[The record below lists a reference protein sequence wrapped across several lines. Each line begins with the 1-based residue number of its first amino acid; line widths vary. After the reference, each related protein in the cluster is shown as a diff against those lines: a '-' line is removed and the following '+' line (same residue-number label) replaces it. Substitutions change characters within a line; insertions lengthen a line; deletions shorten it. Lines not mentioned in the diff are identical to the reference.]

1 MGRVEEGS
9 RCLIC
14 GERRSGRTRRIQQD
28 RGFIEQICSRR
39 TCAEVKRRLQNAIS
53 MSSKAGSLVIEV
65 YHYHHASRIDEV
77 GFNRTHTSSSELHA
91 ESLAQSGRVLPVRG
105 GPPFV
110 EPLTK
115 PSEDVVR
122 QRLDDRA
129 R

>member
-14 GERRSGRTRRIQQD
+14 GERRSDRTRRIQQD

-53 MSSKAGSLVIEV
+53 ICSKAGGLVIEV
-65 YHYHHASRIDEV
+65 HHYYHASCIDEV
-77 GFNRTHTSSSELHA
+77 GFNQTHTSSLELHA
-91 ESLAQSGRVLPVRG
+91 ESLAQSGGVLPVCG

-110 EPLTK
+110 ELLTK

-122 QRLDDRA
+122 QRLGDRA

>member
-39 TCAEVKRRLQNAIS
+39 TCAEVKRRLQNAVS
-53 MSSKAGSLVIEV
+53 MSSKAGSLIIEIH
-65 YHYHHASRIDEV
+65 HYHHASRVDEAS
-77 GFNRTHTSSSELHA
+77 FNRTHVHSELHA
-91 ESLAQSGRVLPVRG
+91 ESLAQSGGVLPVRG
-105 GPPFV
+105 GPPFI

>member
-1 MGRVEEGS
+1 MGRVDEGN

-14 GERRSGRTRRIQQD
+14 GEHRSGRTRRIQQD

-39 TCAEVKRRLQNAIS
+39 TCAEAKRRLQNAVS
-53 MSSKAGSLVIEV
+53 MSIKADSLVIEV
-65 YHYHHASRIDEV
+65 HHYHHASRINEV

-91 ESLAQSGRVLPVRG
+91 ESLAQSGGVLPVHG

-115 PSEDVVR
+115 PSEDVVK

>member
-1 MGRVEEGS
+1 MGRVEEGN

-14 GERRSGRTRRIQQD
+14 GERRSGRKRHIQQD

-39 TCAEVKRRLQNAIS
+39 TCAEVKRRLQNAVS

-65 YHYHHASRIDEV
+65 HHYHHASRIDEV
-77 GFNRTHTSSSELHA
+77 GFNRTHTSSLELHA
-91 ESLAQSGRVLPVRG
+91 ESLAQSVGVLPVRS

-115 PSEDVVR
+115 PCEDVVR

>member
-1 MGRVEEGS
+1 M
-9 RCLIC
+9 IC

-28 RGFIEQICSRR
+28 LGFIEQICSRR
-39 TCAEVKRRLQNAIS
+39 TCAEVKRRLQNAVS

-65 YHYHHASRIDEV
+65 HHYHHASRIDEV
-77 GFNRTHTSSSELHA
+77 SFNRKHTSSSELHA
-91 ESLAQSGRVLPVRG
+91 ESLAQSG

>member
-53 MSSKAGSLVIEV
+53 MSSKAGGLVIEV
-65 YHYHHASRIDEV
+65 HHYHHASRIDEV
-77 GFNRTHTSSSELHA
+77 GFKRTHTSSSELHA
-91 ESLAQSGRVLPVRG
+91 DSLAKSGGVLPVRG
-105 GPPFV
+105 GPPCV

-115 PSEDVVR
+115 PSKDVVR

-129 R
+129 Q

>member
-1 MGRVEEGS
+1 VSRHLGRLVTK
-9 RCLIC
+9 
-14 GERRSGRTRRIQQD
+14 GRTL
-28 RGFIEQICSRR
+28 EQICSRR

-65 YHYHHASRIDEV
+65 HHYHHASRIDET
-77 GFNRTHTSSSELHA
+77 GSNRTHTSSSELHA
-91 ESLAQSGRVLPVRG
+91 ESLAQSGGVLPVRS
-105 GPPFV
+105 GPPFA

-129 R
+129 

>member
-1 MGRVEEGS
+1 MGRVDEGS

-14 GERRSGRTRRIQQD
+14 GERRSGRTRRIQQY

-65 YHYHHASRIDEV
+65 HHYHHASCIDEV

-91 ESLAQSGRVLPVRG
+91 ESLTQSGRVLPVRG